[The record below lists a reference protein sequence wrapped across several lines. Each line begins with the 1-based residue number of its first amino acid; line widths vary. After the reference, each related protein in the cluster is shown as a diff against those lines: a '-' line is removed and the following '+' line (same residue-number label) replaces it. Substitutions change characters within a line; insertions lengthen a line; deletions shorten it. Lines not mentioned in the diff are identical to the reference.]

1 MAKEKSQYGVIEGVV
16 VYGKIA
22 QADKK
27 YESEDTEFSIGI
39 IVNEDFADDWDAKFS
54 KQPAKKIK
62 AADFEAKYKIPL
74 PEEFKGEKNVFQITL
89 KRDAVVK
96 GEPFYPE
103 SYPKVFLDTK
113 DGDRLDITNSRLIA
127 NGSRGKISYRVN
139 ANKFGTF
146 ARLANVLFDEDGFI
160 EYESKGGPGAEF
172 GDNKPVK
179 VEPAKESVTN
189 ARPQKSQ
196 DQPSTSPQKFER
208 SPSIDE
214 VNQQDDFDSA
224 PF

>member
-1 MAKEKSQYGVIEGVV
+1 MAKEKSQYGVIEGVI

-89 KRDAVVK
+89 KRDAVVD

-146 ARLANVLFDEDGFI
+146 ARLANVLFDEDGFV
-160 EYESKGGPGAEF
+160 EYEAKGGPGAEF
-172 GDNKPVK
+172 GEVKQVK

-189 ARPQKSQ
+189 ARPPRKSV
-196 DQPSTSPQKFER
+196 DEDESTE
-208 SPSIDE
+208 E
-214 VNQQDDFDSA
+214 DFGSDV